1 MLLSFNQGF
10 NKSNPINHQ
19 FNRFK
24 SYFIE
29 KYK

>member
-1 MLLSFNQGF
+1 MLLSFNQEF
-10 NKSNPINHQ
+10 NKSNPINQQ

-24 SYFIE
+24 SYSIK